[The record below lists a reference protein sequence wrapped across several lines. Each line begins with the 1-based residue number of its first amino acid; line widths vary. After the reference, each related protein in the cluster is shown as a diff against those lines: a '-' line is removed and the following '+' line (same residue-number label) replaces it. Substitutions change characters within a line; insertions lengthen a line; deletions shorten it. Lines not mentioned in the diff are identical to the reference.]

1 MNRWYFGGLAA
12 TSAAICTHPLDLL
25 KTIVQ
30 TPDPQAARKVAHGRA
45 CHSTIFYAYSAQG
58 YKVLP
63 SPAIAGAAASGET
76 VKLGLVRQT
85 VMIVK
90 TGGIGALYNG
100 LQASMLRQMF
110 HSTTRYG
117 IYEVMKQKKCPHGE
131 KISLIERIAMATFS
145 GTLGG
150 MVGTPPDVVKIR
162 MQNDV
167 KLPRKLIWNAHF
179 HTLQSNIKQCNH
191 VHIFFF
197 YNDIEEQRRNYKGVF
212 DGLIRIAKEEG
223 FTRLF
228 RGVEWAAQRTAL
240 VTVGQIAFY
249 DATKDQLLQTGYFQ
263 DTITTHFTASI
274 FAGTVATFLSQP

>member
-1 MNRWYFGGLAA
+1 MTKVRP
-12 TSAAICTHPLDLL
+12 TPSA
-25 KTIVQ
+25 
-30 TPDPQAARKVAHGRA
+30 
-45 CHSTIFYAYSAQG
+45 SFQG

-63 SPAIAGAAASGET
+63 SPAIAGSAVSGET

-85 VMIVK
+85 LMIVK

-117 IYEVMKQKKCPHGE
+117 IYEVMKQTKCPHGE

-167 KLPRKLIWNAHF
+167 KLPRK
-179 HTLQSNIKQCNH
+179 
-191 VHIFFF
+191 
-197 YNDIEEQRRNYKGVF
+197 
-212 DGLIRIAKEEG
+212 
-223 FTRLF
+223 
-228 RGVEWAAQRTAL
+228 
-240 VTVGQIAFY
+240 
-249 DATKDQLLQTGYFQ
+249 
-263 DTITTHFTASI
+263 
-274 FAGTVATFLSQP
+274 

>member
-1 MNRWYFGGLAA
+1 MEEFKRMNRWYFGGLAA

-63 SPAIAGAAASGET
+63 SPAIAGAAASGES
-76 VKLGLVRQT
+76 VKLGLIRQT
-85 VMIVK
+85 AMIVK
-90 TGGIGALYNG
+90 TGGIGALYDG

-167 KLPRKLIWNAHF
+167 KLPRKLI
-179 HTLQSNIKQCNH
+179 
-191 VHIFFF
+191 
-197 YNDIEEQRRNYKGVF
+197 
-212 DGLIRIAKEEG
+212 
-223 FTRLF
+223 
-228 RGVEWAAQRTAL
+228 
-240 VTVGQIAFY
+240 
-249 DATKDQLLQTGYFQ
+249 
-263 DTITTHFTASI
+263 
-274 FAGTVATFLSQP
+274 

>member
-76 VKLGLVRQT
+76 VKLGLIRQT
-85 VMIVK
+85 AMIVK

-167 KLPRKLIWNAHF
+167 KLPRKLLWNAIF
-179 HTLQSNIKQCNH
+179 NTLQSVNLPL
-191 VHIFFF
+191 
-197 YNDIEEQRRNYKGVF
+197 EYK
-212 DGLIRIAKEEG
+212 
-223 FTRLF
+223 TM
-228 RGVEWAAQRTAL
+228 
-240 VTVGQIAFY
+240 
-249 DATKDQLLQTGYFQ
+249 
-263 DTITTHFTASI
+263 
-274 FAGTVATFLSQP
+274 